1 MDLFDRDA
9 LVEKLRARERGE
21 EDVFFGRRDRE
32 LLERMRASRR
42 AAEEEAA
49 RRRARMRCP
58 ECGERLVDVERRGIH
73 TEECPVGHGVWVKP
87 DAIYEIPERER
98 DSWFARYYPYTH
110 VPR

>member
-1 MDLFDRDA
+1 MAFYDRDA
-9 LVEKLRARERGE
+9 FVEKLRSREQAE

-32 LLERMRASRR
+32 LIERMRAREQ

-58 ECGERLVDVERRGIH
+58 ECGERLVDVERRGIL

-87 DAIYEIPERER
+87 QALYEIPERER
-98 DSWFARYYPYTH
+98 ASWLARYYPYM
-110 VPR
+110 PR